1 MICLNNTA
9 NSREFSKTLNFGSK
23 SANLMMSSMILSSY
37 CRDNNITSQEGIDGV
52 SSNQLTIYWFNAN
65 KFTTQAIKDAFLAH
79 MKRNYYVTKIIYW
92 VS

>member
-37 CRDNNITSQEGIDGV
+37 CRDNNITSQDGIDGV

-79 MKRNYYVTKIIYW
+79 MKKNYYVTILE
-92 VS
+92 VC